1 MYLKVKKTKIPIDI
15 KTSLK
20 DKIVSFRFK
29 LSKIDRG
36 ICFIKKRRINT
47 YFYCQNVD
55 IIMTDRENK
64 IIKMFINQLSERKFR
79 GNRKVFYTYVL
90 PANSCCGLAILDEF
104 PIILTSEEEKL
115 FQENKVKKK
124 SIRS

>member
-124 SIRS
+124 SVRS